1 MNLEAHYVD
10 PRLVALYDH
19 NNPHDVD
26 TDFYL
31 ALASELNA
39 QRIVDL
45 GCDTGT
51 LTCELAIEGRQI
63 IGVDPSAAMLSVAK
77 KARR

>member
-1 MNLEAHYVD
+1 MTPIFTLHW
-10 PRLVALYDH
+10 H
-19 NNPHDVD
+19 QK
-26 TDFYL
+26 
-31 ALASELNA
+31 LNA